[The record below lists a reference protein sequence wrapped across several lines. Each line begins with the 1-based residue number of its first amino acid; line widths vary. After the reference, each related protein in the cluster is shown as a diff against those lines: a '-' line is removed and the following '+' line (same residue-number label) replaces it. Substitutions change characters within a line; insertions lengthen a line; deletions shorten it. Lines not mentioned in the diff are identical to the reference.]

1 MKKALVFALAVAL
14 VVGMVIPVA
23 SADTNTDSTATNST
37 VTNSTVTKPFLVSS
51 TSEDCEVFFAN
62 EMHKL
67 SDVAQEVFEAGLE
80 AEDDVLV
87 SEEMIPLDFLY
98 VSTNEMC
105 TVVLRVG
112 KIGGAIVKQFINGK
126 WFLMESA
133 MEGEDTLKVEYV
145 VEGPMLIY
153 VIPRASSPTAPKT
166 SATATAPLPVLIS
179 ATSDDYALYATT
191 DDYKLSL
198 QARQTFIDAQESLP
212 EIAPKDM
219 AARYFFYMYTNVPC
233 TAVFEILNINEVI
246 FTQYL
251 EGEWTELK
259 STINTDG
266 TVTVENV
273 AEGPMA
279 IFTK

>member
-1 MKKALVFALAVAL
+1 MKNALVFVLAVVL
-14 VVGMVIPVA
+14 VMGMAIPV
-23 SADTNTDSTATNST
+23 SATNTNATSTE
-37 VTNSTVTKPFLVSS
+37 TKPFLVSS
-51 TSEDCEVFFAN
+51 TSKDCVVYFAN

-87 SEEMIPLDFLY
+87 AEDMIPLDHLY

-112 KIGGAIVKQFINGK
+112 NIGGLIVKQFINGK
-126 WFLMESA
+126 WFTMESA
-133 MEGEDTLKVEYV
+133 INKDDTITVENV

-153 VIPRASSPTAPKT
+153 IIPNKVGSPVAPKT

-191 DDYKLSL
+191 DAYKLSL
-198 QARQTFIDAQESLP
+198 KARQAFVDAQESLGDV
-212 EIAPKDM
+212 APKDM
-219 AARYFFYMYTNVPC
+219 AARYFFYMYTNIPC
-233 TAVFEILNINEVI
+233 TAVFEIANIHEVS
-246 FTQYL
+246 FMQYQ
-251 EGEWTELK
+251 EGKWVELA

-266 TVTVENV
+266 TVTVEKV
-273 AEGPMA
+273 VEGPMA